1 MKTFKGKF
9 VKGNE
14 PAGLLYTFNT
24 EEEVIE
30 KEKFLFNEYHD
41 PIFVEKILKE
51 TLTTVEVHGKI
62 FPIKV
67 VTFRNSEEDE
77 KETRSC

>member
-9 VKGNE
+9 VRNDGE
-14 PAGLLYTFNT
+14 PVGFTYTFNT
-24 EEEVIE
+24 KEDIVE

-41 PIFVEKILKE
+41 PIFVEEILEK

-67 VTFRNSEEDE
+67 VTLRKEEDE

>member
-14 PAGLLYTFNT
+14 PIGLSYTFNT
-24 EEEVIE
+24 EEEIIE

-41 PIFVEKILKE
+41 PIFVEEILDE
-51 TLTTVEVHGKI
+51 VITTMTIKDKI
-62 FPIKV
+62 FDIKT
-67 VTFRNSEEDE
+67 VTLRNEEDE

>member
-14 PAGLLYTFNT
+14 PAGLSYTFNT
-24 EEEVIE
+24 EEEIIE

-41 PIFVEKILKE
+41 PIFVEEILDEVITTMTIKDKTFDIKII
-51 TLTTVEVHGKI
+51 TL
-62 FPIKV
+62 
-67 VTFRNSEEDE
+67 RNEEDE

>member
-9 VKGNE
+9 VRNNGE
-14 PAGLLYTFNT
+14 PVGFTYTFNT
-24 EEEVIE
+24 KEDIVE

-41 PIFVEKILKE
+41 PVFVEEILEVSIETIELNGKTISIKE
-51 TLTTVEVHGKI
+51 VTL
-62 FPIKV
+62 
-67 VTFRNSEEDE
+67 RNEEDE